1 MTDSFREMYRVLKPG
16 RWASV
21 VFHNSDNRIW
31 QTILDAAESAGFELA
46 EINAFDKEQLSF
58 KGIRGQKGLER
69 VTNQDIV
76 LNLHKPGPNHVRTP
90 NGTARTEDREARV
103 VQRIAEF
110 LETRPPADQR
120 TLQHLWNQ
128 VLYDLIASGS
138 VQVSMADVDAMLPH
152 YFKQAD
158 GRWYLRGE
166 SVVGG
171 RVFDIRNE
179 TDALTWLNAV
189 LSEEPQTTG
198 DLIPKWQQVTFQ
210 AADAIT
216 KTLDQLLAEN
226 FWQDPRTGKW
236 RAPNAAER
244 EKMSAQHDIADKARM
259 RQIHRYLD
267 GESDVQP
274 GHVELCGWV
283 QFAYEHKMFEEAV
296 RLFANVHAPDVDEE
310 LYRKTRKVAQFCRMQ
325 AGKSREDSQLP
336 LL

>member
-1 MTDSFREMYRVLKPG
+1 MIWEAWLNQGFTDQSQEAVVHIKHKSRNTLPDYARLMTDSFREMHRVLKPG

-21 VFHNSDNRIW
+21 VFHNSDHRIW

-76 LNLHKPGPNHVRTP
+76 LNLHKPGPNHVRTS

-103 VQRIAEF
+103 VQRIAGF
-110 LETRPPADQR
+110 LETKPPADQR

-216 KTLDQLLAEN
+216 KTLYELLADN

-236 RAPNAAER
+236 RAPNAA
-244 EKMSAQHDIADKARM
+244 K
-259 RQIHRYLD
+259 L
-267 GESDVQP
+267 
-274 GHVELCGWV
+274 
-283 QFAYEHKMFEEAV
+283 
-296 RLFANVHAPDVDEE
+296 
-310 LYRKTRKVAQFCRMQ
+310 
-325 AGKSREDSQLP
+325 REDVGATRHRRQGPDAPNPPLP
-336 LL
+336 GRRERCAARPR